1 MACSLFC
8 LLGNLDGVLSR
19 PHLKGN
25 PDTPY
30 DAPYV
35 YFKQG
40 LYNESYTTGLVNV
53 TDWTVRCPLQVDPG
67 CDAVPPVTQDFSKQF
82 PHLYPSS
89 SQTGQ
94 PFWHIRPLPGCTDCH
109 HASMDRL
116 EVRATHR
123 Q

>member
-19 PHLKGN
+19 PHLKGH

-53 TDWTVRCPLQVDPG
+53 TEWTVSACYNPG
-67 CDAVPPVTQDFSKQF
+67 CDAVGPPSPKT
-82 PHLYPSS
+82 
-89 SQTGQ
+89 
-94 PFWHIRPLPGCTDCH
+94 
-109 HASMDRL
+109 
-116 EVRATHR
+116 
-123 Q
+123 